1 MRENSFGSPFLK
13 LMRDGEEMKKRI
25 LPICL
30 IVIGLI
36 FLISPAIKNYMV
48 SSLSKKSYENLTI
61 EPEQESIVEQS
72 KSIADIDFANDHDV
86 LKAMFSD
93 TKNNVGIG
101 LLAIPSVNL
110 KLPIFREATNT
121 NLLKGAGMMNEV
133 FQGFDVGN
141 VILAGHH
148 MKKEG
153 LLFQPLTKLA
163 GGSVYIMDH
172 EKVYEYRMEKPY
184 IVNEEDTSVL
194 SESFDG
200 LTLITCDVPTPTKKR
215 LIYQGKLVNE
225 VEKQEMEEIFK
236 TKIDN

>member
-1 MRENSFGSPFLK
+1 MALVLPFLK
-13 LMRDGEEMKKRI
+13 LVRDGEEMKKRI

-36 FLISPAIKNYMV
+36 FLITPTIKNYMV
-48 SSLSKKSYENLTI
+48 SSLSEKTYKNLTI
-61 EPEQESIVEQS
+61 EPEQESIIEQS
-72 KSIADIDFANDHDV
+72 KSIADIDFANDQDV

-93 TKNNVGIG
+93 TKNNTGIG

-110 KLPIFREATNT
+110 KLPILREATNT

-153 LLFQPLTKLA
+153 LLFQPLTKLTE
-163 GGSVYIMDH
+163 GESVYIMSH
-172 EKVYEYRMEKPY
+172 EKVYEYQMEKPY

-194 SESFDG
+194 TEPFDG

-215 LIYQGKLVNE
+215 LIYQGKLVNV
-225 VEKQEMEEIFK
+225 VEKQEMEEIFH
-236 TKIDN
+236 

>member
-1 MRENSFGSPFLK
+1 
-13 LMRDGEEMKKRI
+13 MKKRI

-30 IVIGLI
+30 IVIGLV
-36 FLISPAIKNYMV
+36 FLISPVMKNYMV
-48 SSLSKKSYENLTI
+48 SSLSEKSYENLTI
-61 EPEQESIVEQS
+61 EPEQESVVDQS
-72 KSIADIDFANDHDV
+72 KAIADIDFASDRDV

-93 TKNNVGIG
+93 TENNVGIG

-110 KLPIFREATNT
+110 KLPIFREATNS
-121 NLLKGAGMMNEV
+121 NLLKGAGMMKEV
-133 FQGFDVGN
+133 FQGFNVGN

-153 LLFQPLTKLA
+153 LLFQPLMKLEV

-184 IVNEEDTSVL
+184 IVNEDDTSVL
-194 SESFDG
+194 TEPFDG
-200 LTLITCDVPTPTKKR
+200 LTLITCDVPTPTTKR

-225 VEKQEMEEIFK
+225 VEKWELEEVFR
-236 TKIDN
+236 

>member
-1 MRENSFGSPFLK
+1 MNPK
-13 LMRDGEEMKKRI
+13 HHIRDGEEMKKLI

-36 FLISPAIKNYMV
+36 FIISPVIINYIV
-48 SSLSKKSYENLTI
+48 SSISEKSYENLTI
-61 EPEQESIVEQS
+61 ESEQESIVDQS
-72 KSIADIDFANDHDV
+72 KYIADIDFANDRDV
-86 LKAMFSD
+86 LKAMFSN
-93 TKNNVGIG
+93 TENNTGVG

-121 NLLKGAGMMNEV
+121 NLIKGAGMMNEV
-133 FQGFDVGN
+133 FQGFNVGN
-141 VILAGHH
+141 VILVGHH

-153 LLFQPLTKLA
+153 LLFQPLTNLEV

-194 SESFDG
+194 TEPFDG
-200 LTLITCDVPTPTKKR
+200 LTLITCDVPTPTTKR
-215 LIYQGKLVNE
+215 LIYQGKLVKE
-225 VEKQEMEEIFK
+225 VKKQEMEEVFR
-236 TKIDN
+236 

>member
-1 MRENSFGSPFLK
+1 
-13 LMRDGEEMKKRI
+13 MKKRI

-30 IVIGLI
+30 IVIGLV
-36 FLISPAIKNYMV
+36 FLISPVMKNYMV
-48 SSLSKKSYENLTI
+48 SSLSEKSYENLTI
-61 EPEQESIVEQS
+61 EPEQESVVDQS
-72 KSIADIDFANDHDV
+72 KAIADIDFASDRDV

-93 TKNNVGIG
+93 TENNVGIG

-110 KLPIFREATNT
+110 KLPIFREATNS

-133 FQGFDVGN
+133 FQGFNVGN

-153 LLFQPLTKLA
+153 LLFQPLMKLEV

-184 IVNEEDTSVL
+184 IVNEDDTSVL
-194 SESFDG
+194 TEPFDG
-200 LTLITCDVPTPTKKR
+200 LTLITCDVPTPTTKR

-225 VEKQEMEEIFK
+225 VEKWELEEVFR
-236 TKIDN
+236 